1 MFERRIQVQPGDTLI
16 LDEMG
21 GKMAIG
27 AWDEGEV
34 LIRLEKGQDALQVK
48 ETEAGPVVSVP
59 AACQVWVPSN
69 LPVTIRRVQA
79 SLSAQG
85 LTALNAEQVRG
96 NLKMRGVGQATIAEV
111 YGNLTADEGGP
122 LRLVGTVYGNATL
135 QSVSGADL
143 QNVRGNLRVKNGGH
157 LRVSRAGGNLQARNL
172 RGKLSAEQVG
182 GNAVLKDI
190 EQPCSLHK
198 VAGNLTAEDLSGG
211 IQAPR
216 IGGNLVLEGKLGRG
230 RSYHF
235 RADGNARLR
244 FSEGTNAVLTLTARG
259 KLLAQAPL
267 ADEQWLGKTLTGRLG
282 DGGSE
287 IVVEAGGNVLL
298 SSEDSAR
305 GVELGTEIAR
315 QIEDS
320 LQAVDLEAVG
330 RQVSGEM
337 EAALSRLRVKMEDVN
352 WEQIGSQAREAIE
365 RAMEQMQR
373 DADRLAE
380 KGARQ
385 QQRLERQAEQ
395 QARRLE
401 RRQRKQGK
409 QAPRPSVAAVDGQP
423 EPHEPVEAA
432 PASEDERL
440 SILKLVEQGQITP
453 AEAEML
459 LDALQQS

>member
-21 GKMAIG
+21 GKVAIG
-27 AWDEGEV
+27 AWDEREV
-34 LIRLEKGQDALQVK
+34 LIRLKKGQDALQVK
-48 ETEAGPVVSVP
+48 ETEAGLLVSASSACQIQVP
-59 AACQVWVPSN
+59 ADLSITVRQVRAN
-69 LPVTIRRVQA
+69 LT
-79 SLSAQG
+79 AQD
-85 LTALNAEQVRG
+85 LAALNAEQVRG
-96 NLKMRGVGQATIAEV
+96 NLKLRGVGEATIAEV
-111 YGNLTADEGGP
+111 YGNLSADKGGP
-122 LRLVGTVYGNATL
+122 LRLVGTVYGNVTL

-143 QNVRGNLRVKNGGH
+143 QNVRGNLRVKDGGH

-172 RGKLSAEQVG
+172 RGKLGAEQVG
-182 GNAVLKDI
+182 GNAILQRI
-190 EQPCSLHK
+190 QGPCSLDR
-198 VAGNLTAEDLSGG
+198 VAGNLVAEDLGGG

-216 IGGNLVLEGKLGRG
+216 IGGNLVLGGNLGRG
-230 RSYHF
+230 CSYHF
-235 RADGNARLR
+235 RADGNALLR
-244 FSEGTNAVLTLTARG
+244 FSEGTNAVLSLTARG

-282 DGGSE
+282 DGGCE
-287 IVVEAGGNVLL
+287 IVVEAEGNVLL
-298 SSEDSAR
+298 SSEDSVR

-337 EAALSRLRVKMEDVN
+337 EAALSRLRVKMEDVD
-352 WEQIGSQAREAIE
+352 WEQMGTQAREAVE

-373 DADRLAE
+373 EADRLAE

-385 QQRLERQAEQ
+385 QRRLERQAEQ

-423 EPHEPVEAA
+423 EPHEPAEAA

-440 SILKLVEQGQITP
+440 SILKLVERGQITP